1 MTTPTNSNPAPA
13 RIDSGAAALWAS
25 ALIILALVIL
35 QAGRLGAGKQAL
47 ADVISVDDTV
57 LLTAEVDSSEDILT
71 LLDSRTDTL
80 LVYAVVNRNTIELR
94 ETINLAELFQAA
106 RGPAGPGG
114 RPRR

>member
-1 MTTPTNSNPAPA
+1 MTTPSSPKSSPA

-25 ALIILALVIL
+25 AMIILALVIL

-57 LLTAEVDSSEDILT
+57 LLTAEVDGTEDILAV
-71 LLDSRTDTL
+71 LDSRTDTML
-80 LVYAVVNRNTIELR
+80 IYGVVNRNTIELR

>member
-1 MTTPTNSNPAPA
+1 MKTPADMNSTPA

-25 ALIILALVIL
+25 AMVILALVIL
-35 QAGRLGAGKQAL
+35 QAGRLGAGRQAM

-57 LLTAEVDSSEDILT
+57 LLTSEVDGTEDILT
-71 LLDSRTDTL
+71 VLDSRTDTL
-80 LVYAVVNRNTIELR
+80 LVYGVVNRNTIELR
-94 ETINLAELFQAA
+94 ETVNLAELFQSA

>member
-1 MTTPTNSNPAPA
+1 MTTRSNTNTSPA

-25 ALIILALVIL
+25 AMIILALVIL

-57 LLTAEVDSSEDILT
+57 LLTASVDGTEDILCVM
-71 LLDSRTDTL
+71 DSRTDTL
-80 LVYAVVNRNTIELR
+80 LVYGVVNRNTIELR
-94 ETINLAELFQAA
+94 ETVNLAELFQAS